1 MYAVVICCKCCREVE
16 VMIGKGN
23 QKFKLGRFEI
33 AADLYT
39 QGINKCPLCAK
50 KKLIILYRLVMY
62 VPFVC
67 VCGGGG
73 CACVSCVCMCERE
86 APVNMCLS

>member
-62 VPFVC
+62 VPFCVCVGGGGGGVRVFHVC
-67 VCGGGG
+67 VCV
-73 CACVSCVCMCERE
+73 CVRERH
-86 APVNMCLS
+86 L